1 MVNFQAIKSAIYSLV
16 AASRTASR
24 LKAGV
29 DEMPFWVLLAG
40 GGVAMLFF
48 FIAAWS
54 TPGVSI
60 TQASLV
66 ALLGTLW
73 LGLAGLIVAQCT
85 GLTDISPVSGIAL
98 ISVTMMMMVLNGN
111 IAAAMIVTLAAAIAI
126 GQSADMMQ
134 DLKTGFMLGSRPL
147 IQQLVQFGTSWL
159 GPILSFVVIYV
170 LWSSGAG
177 GSHGFGPD
185 SSLPAPQA
193 TALMSIIEAI
203 QNNTVPSD
211 KYILGTIIGILLGTA
226 QVASLGVLAGLAM
239 YLPFSITLGY
249 GLGCL
254 TQIVI
259 SQRKGK
265 SFIENKLV
273 PLAAGL
279 IIGEA
284 LMGVGY
290 AVYEIIQSTG

>member
-1 MVNFQAIKSAIYSLV
+1 
-16 AASRTASR
+16 
-24 LKAGV
+24 
-29 DEMPFWVLLAG
+29 
-40 GGVAMLFF
+40 MLFF
-48 FIAAWS
+48 FIAAVS
-54 TPGVSI
+54 TSGVSI

-98 ISVTMMMMVLNGN
+98 ISVTMMMVILNGN
-111 IAAAMIVTLAAAIAI
+111 IGAAMLVTLAAAIAI

-134 DLKTGFMLGSRPL
+134 DIKTGFMLGSRPL

-159 GPILSFVVIYV
+159 GAILSFFVIYV

-177 GSHGFGPD
+177 GSHGFGPG

-193 TALMSIIEAI
+193 TALMSVIEAV

-211 KYILGTIIGILLGTA
+211 KYILGAIIGILLGTA
-226 QVASLGVLAGLAM
+226 PVASLGVLAGLAM

-254 TQIVI
+254 TQMVI
-259 SQRKGK
+259 TQHKGEVF
-265 SFIENKLV
+265 SENKLV

-290 AVYEIIQSTG
+290 AIYEIIH